1 MWPVYAGWDRPCG
14 TESPLPGPRG
24 RALAS
29 EPVTDVLLAS
39 DADWV
44 IEDVHAALSDSDTT
58 LRVGV
63 VALNVDGY
71 QLARC
76 VAAAYVNTLKDKKGK
91 RLWSIYKRTGGTIK
105 DEFRLKDKVRTQ
117 RTLGVQTYEFVKEG
131 DHDGRDVMSVD
142 LQLAVCEEQGL
153 PTKLGKG

>member
-1 MWPVYAGWDRPCG
+1 MSRAARI
-14 TESPLPGPRG
+14 T
-24 RALAS
+24 ALAAPAIIAACS
-29 EPVTDVLLAS
+29 ADPVRQGKMELQR
-39 DADWV
+39 
-44 IEDVHAALSDSDTT
+44 IEVKQTSDTT

-76 VAAAYVNTLKDKKGK
+76 VAAAYVNTLVDKKKKK
-91 RLWSIYKRTGGTIK
+91 RIWDIYKRTGGAIK
-105 DEFRLKDKVRTQ
+105 DEFRLKGKVRTQ

-131 DHDGRDVMSVD
+131 EHDGRDVMAVD
-142 LQLAVCEEQGL
+142 LQLAVCERQGL